1 MITPLIRPLTISEG
15 FTQSELTTFGDCAQ
29 KWHWRYNR
37 MIEKAGSFSFALM
50 VGTAFHES
58 MEQFYSTKGKRVS
71 VATLQFEEGVIKSA
85 DDILK
90 LQYWQVVLSAMVR
103 SYCAHYKDDFEMWE
117 VEEIEE
123 ELKVEYRGFIL
134 RGKIDV
140 RVKQLN
146 GLWIIDHKTAG
157 RLTKETVAG
166 WDFRFQFMFYL
177 WLKSLQDPNIK
188 LKGYYINAV
197 KKTELK
203 VKKNE
208 SIPEFGQRVF
218 EDMIQEPDK
227 YFYREAYPI
236 TKDALQHFQTE
247 VVDPRLSLLKYAA
260 QEVTEKDITVRHLQE
275 AILFNKNTNECQHY
289 TGAPCPYL
297 ELCRYGEDKMGFL
310 YTAKQRKHMEL
321 EEVD

>member
-1 MITPLIRPLTISEG
+1 MPDEITSLIRPITISEG

-37 MIEKAGSFSFALM
+37 MIEKAGTFSFALM

-58 MEQFYSTKGKRVS
+58 MEEFYSTKGKRVS
-71 VATLQFEEGVIKSA
+71 VATLQFAEGDIASA

-103 SYCAHYKDDFEMWE
+103 AYCIYYKDDFEKG
-117 VEEIEE
+117 EIEE
-123 ELKVEYRGFIL
+123 LEEELDVVYRGYRL
-134 RGKIDV
+134 RGKVDV
-140 RVKQLN
+140 RMQTKSD
-146 GLWIIDHKTAG
+146 GRWIWDHKTAS
-157 RLTKETVAG
+157 RLTKELVAG

-177 WLKSLQDPNIK
+177 WLKWIKDPSFKI
-188 LKGYYINAV
+188 KGYMINAI

-218 EDMIQEPDK
+218 EDMVTEPDK
-227 YFYREAYPI
+227 YYHREAYPI
-236 TKDALQHFQTE
+236 TKDALIHFQTM
-247 VVDPRLSLLKYAA
+247 VVDPRITLLQTAA
-260 QEVTEKDITVRHLQE
+260 DPKTPRQLVE
-275 AILFNKNTNECQHY
+275 AILFHKNTNECQHY

-297 ELCRYGEDKMGFL
+297 DLCRYGEEKMGFL
-310 YTAKQRKHMEL
+310 YTKKQRKHLEL
-321 EEVD
+321 EEVE